1 LILFVVMSSSHLR
14 AFVSRLRAD
23 SLLREQA
30 LQADDCDAMAALARA
45 HGYQVTA
52 VELLKA
58 QAALVLSQSDAVL
71 EQPNAQLRIRHWGCW
86 LDVV

>member
-1 LILFVVMSSSHLR
+1 
-14 AFVSRLRAD
+14 
-23 SLLREQA
+23 
-30 LQADDCDAMAALARA
+30 MAALARA

-71 EQPNAQLRIRHWGCW
+71 EQPTAQLQVRHWGCW